1 MRLVLSLAVI
11 TGLSAWAQTQAPA
24 PKPKAATPGAA
35 KVVEAQIPA
44 EAVLPITALPP
55 ATIIATID
63 GKKVTAGE
71 LQTVLRAMPAQVQQ
85 QAQSDR
91 RRFLEQYGVLM
102 HLADEARKAKLDEQ
116 SPYKEAIE
124 YNTMQILYQAE
135 INQKMQEMPVS
146 SDDVKKTFETNK
158 ERYIQAKVKAIYLP
172 FTNAPVTQTD
182 AKGKKIPNEAEA
194 KAKAEDLVK
203 QIRAGGDFGALAKE
217 HSGDPNSAQKGGD
230 FGFIKKSDA
239 IAADLKKAIFG
250 TKPGEITD
258 PVRQPN
264 GFYIFRVDEIAPQ
277 SFEQVQGNIVT
288 EMKNAQ
294 FVAWLNGMQKSL
306 NIQMEH
312 EVPTKTTGVPPASK

>member
-1 MRLVLSLAVI
+1 MP
-11 TGLSAWAQTQAPA
+11 G
-24 PKPKAATPGAA
+24 TP
-35 KVVEAQIPA
+35 KVVGVQVPA
-44 EAVLPITALPP
+44 EAVLPITALP
-55 ATIIATID
+55 ATTIIATID
-63 GKKVTAGE
+63 GRKVTAGE

-85 QAQSDR
+85 QAQADR
-91 RRFLEQYGVLM
+91 RKFLEQYGVLM
-102 HLADEARKAKLDEQ
+102 HLADEARKAKLDQQ

-135 INQKMQEMPVS
+135 INQKMQEMPVTPE
-146 SDDVKKTFETNK
+146 DVKKTFETNK

-182 AKGKKIPNEAEA
+182 AKGKKVLTEAEA
-194 KAKAEDLVK
+194 KAKAEDLAK

-230 FGFIKKSDA
+230 FGFIKKSDN
-239 IAADLKKAIFG
+239 IASDLKNAIFA

-264 GFYIFRVDEIAPQ
+264 GFYVFRVDEIAPQ
-277 SFEQVQGNIVT
+277 SFEQVQNNIIT
-288 EMKNAQ
+288 ELKNAQ
-294 FVAWLNGMQKSL
+294 FVSWLNGMQKSL

-312 EVPTKTTGVPPASK
+312 EVTKTTGVPPVSK

>member
-1 MRLVLSLAVI
+1 MP
-11 TGLSAWAQTQAPA
+11 G
-24 PKPKAATPGAA
+24 TP
-35 KVVEAQIPA
+35 KVVGVQVPA
-44 EAVLPITALPP
+44 EAVLPITALPA

-63 GKKVTAGE
+63 GRKVTAGE

-85 QAQSDR
+85 QAQADR
-91 RRFLEQYGVLM
+91 RKFLEQYGVLM
-102 HLADEARKAKLDEQ
+102 HLADEARKAKLDQQ

-135 INQKMQEMPVS
+135 INQKMQEMPVTPE
-146 SDDVKKTFETNK
+146 DVKKTFETNK

-182 AKGKKIPNEAEA
+182 AKGKKVLTEAEA
-194 KAKAEDLVK
+194 KAKAEDLAK

-230 FGFIKKSDA
+230 FGFIKKSDN
-239 IAADLKKAIFG
+239 IASDLKNAIFA

-264 GFYIFRVDEIAPQ
+264 GFYVFRVDEIAPQ
-277 SFEQVQGNIVT
+277 SFEQVQNNIIT
-288 EMKNAQ
+288 ELKNAQ
-294 FVAWLNGMQKSL
+294 FVSWLNGMQKSL

-312 EVPTKTTGVPPASK
+312 EVTRTTGVPPVSK